1 MPPANVP
8 EPFMVRFLQ
17 GWNAPAKRIEPHLG
31 TPGYSLPDVS
41 EFQWHPMP
49 GTAPNNWVIAPP
61 NMSGWANNRRFDL
74 ESGATENVVVLGS
87 DSSVIGRL
95 FICGS
100 RNIAIL
106 LGATKG
112 TNPINVHLFTNDHV
126 FYFGNGCT
134 SNTVTFELGYDGAT
148 IVVGEDCMFSAGIA
162 VRTHDD
168 HGIID
173 TETGQT
179 LNAPG
184 NVHFEP
190 HVWVGLDAT
199 ILKGV
204 RLGFGSIVA
213 TRALVT
219 RNVPPKTL
227 VAGLPARVLR
237 TNVSWVRERVP
248 RLDALT
254 RLRAL
259 EHRFVS

>member
-1 MPPANVP
+1 MLLS
-8 EPFMVRFLQ
+8 RTGSLQ
-17 GWNAPAKRIEPHLG
+17 Y
-31 TPGYSLPDVS
+31 T
-41 EFQWHPMP
+41 
-49 GTAPNNWVIAPP
+49 IA
-61 NMSGWANNRRFDL
+61 SI
-74 ESGATENVVVLGS
+74 VVLAA
-87 DSSVIGRL
+87 L
-95 FICGS
+95 
-100 RNIAIL
+100 IAIL
-106 LGATKG
+106 IVSLLAWRRSRSGTPAILGVAASPYRFIRLCTKDLQ
-112 TNPINVHLFTNDHV
+112 INVHLFTNDHV

-134 SNTVTFELGYDGAT
+134 SNTVTFELGYDGAS
-148 IVVGEDCMFSAGIA
+148 IVVGEDCMFSVGIA
-162 VRTHDD
+162 VRAHDD
-168 HGIID
+168 HGIIV

-204 RLGFGSIVA
+204 RLGFGYIVA

-227 VAGLPARVLR
+227 VAGLPARVFR

-254 RLRAL
+254 RLRTL
-259 EHRFVS
+259 EHRVVS

>member
-1 MPPANVP
+1 
-8 EPFMVRFLQ
+8 
-17 GWNAPAKRIEPHLG
+17 
-31 TPGYSLPDVS
+31 
-41 EFQWHPMP
+41 
-49 GTAPNNWVIAPP
+49 
-61 NMSGWANNRRFDL
+61 
-74 ESGATENVVVLGS
+74 
-87 DSSVIGRL
+87 
-95 FICGS
+95 
-100 RNIAIL
+100 
-106 LGATKG
+106 
-112 TNPINVHLFTNDHV
+112 
-126 FYFGNGCT
+126 
-134 SNTVTFELGYDGAT
+134 
-148 IVVGEDCMFSAGIA
+148 MFSAGIA

-254 RLRAL
+254 RLHAL